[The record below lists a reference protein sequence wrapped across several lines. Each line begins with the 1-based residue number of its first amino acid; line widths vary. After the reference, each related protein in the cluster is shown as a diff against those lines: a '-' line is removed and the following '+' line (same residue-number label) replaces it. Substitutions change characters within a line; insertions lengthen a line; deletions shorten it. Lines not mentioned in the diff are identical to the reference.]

1 METDVDKVKNKTFL
15 REVFSKKMGICL
27 VLGFSSGLPL
37 FLLMTLLS
45 AWLRKSGID
54 LKVIGIMSLIMV
66 PYTWKFLWAPL
77 VDRYRLLGR
86 GRRSGWILLTQILL
100 VISIG
105 SLGFLNPQ
113 LSIWAVSVVALLIAL
128 SSATQDIAVDAY
140 RRELLSDKE
149 LGLGNSLFVNASRIS
164 SLIPGSLSLI
174 LADFMSWRL
183 VFLITAAFM
192 IPGIVV
198 TLLLREKDETQAP
211 KTLKEAVLE
220 PWREFFTRNGVSFA
234 VRVMLFV
241 CLYKI
246 GMSMCTALATP
257 FYIDLGYNLT
267 TIGIVAKN
275 IGLWCMVIG
284 ALLGGLLMLKIGIN
298 KALWLFGIV
307 QMLSI
312 IGFALLARSGQ
323 TSTPSV
329 WFLSLAIGAESLGSG
344 LATAAFVSFIAT
356 TTNRKYTA
364 TQFALLTSVSA
375 VPRTFCNASTGY
387 LVEALGW
394 TNFYWLCLVI
404 SIPGLLLLLKIAP
417 WSAPVK
423 EI

>member
-1 METDVDKVKNKTFL
+1 MPKVKDKTFL
-15 REVFSKKMGICL
+15 REVFSPKMGICL

-86 GRRSGWILLTQILL
+86 GRRSGWILVTQILL

-105 SLGFLNPQ
+105 SLGFFDPK
-113 LSIWAVSVVALLIAL
+113 LSIWAVSIVALLIAL

-140 RRELLSDKE
+140 RRELLSDNE

-164 SLIPGSLSLI
+164 SLVPGSLSLI

-192 IPGIVV
+192 LPGIVV
-198 TLLLREKDETQAP
+198 TALLKEKDETVPP
-211 KTLKEAVLE
+211 KNLKEAIIE

-234 VRVMLFV
+234 VSVMLFV

-246 GMSMCTALATP
+246 GLSMCTALATP

-298 KALWLFGIV
+298 KALWLFGIT

-312 IGFALLARSGQ
+312 TGFALLAKSGE
-323 TSTPSV
+323 SGTPSV
-329 WFLSLAIGAESLGSG
+329 WFLSFAIGAESLGSG
-344 LATAAFVSFIAT
+344 LAPAAFVSFIAT
-356 TTNRKYTA
+356 TTNRKFTA

-375 VPRTFCNASTGY
+375 IPRTFCNASTGY

-394 TNFYWLCLVI
+394 TSFYWLCLLI
-404 SIPGLLLLLKIAP
+404 SVPGLLLLFKIAP
-417 WSAPVK
+417 WAGQTK

>member
-1 METDVDKVKNKTFL
+1 MPKVKDKTFL
-15 REVFSKKMGICL
+15 REVFSPKMGICL

-86 GRRSGWILLTQILL
+86 GRRSGWILVTQILL

-105 SLGFLNPQ
+105 SLGFFDPK
-113 LSIWAVSVVALLIAL
+113 LSIWAVSIVALLIAL

-140 RRELLSDKE
+140 RRELLSDNE

-164 SLIPGSLSLI
+164 SLVPGSLSLI

-192 IPGIVV
+192 LPGIVV
-198 TLLLREKDETQAP
+198 TALLKEKDETVPP
-211 KTLKEAVLE
+211 KNLKEAIIE

-234 VRVMLFV
+234 VSVMLFV

-246 GMSMCTALATP
+246 GLSMCTALATP

-298 KALWLFGIV
+298 KALWLFGIT

-312 IGFALLARSGQ
+312 TGFALLAKSGE
-323 TSTPSV
+323 SGTPSV
-329 WFLSLAIGAESLGSG
+329 WFLSFAIGAESLGSG

-356 TTNRKYTA
+356 TTNRKFTA

-375 VPRTFCNASTGY
+375 IPRTFCNASTGY

-394 TNFYWLCLVI
+394 TSFYWLCLLI
-404 SIPGLLLLLKIAP
+404 SVPGLLLLFKIAP
-417 WSAPVK
+417 WAGQTK

>member
-1 METDVDKVKNKTFL
+1 
-15 REVFSKKMGICL
+15 MGICL

-86 GRRSGWILLTQILL
+86 GRRSGWILVTQILL

-105 SLGFLNPQ
+105 SLGFFDPK
-113 LSIWAVSVVALLIAL
+113 LSIWAVSIVALLIAL

-140 RRELLSDKE
+140 RRELLSDNE

-164 SLIPGSLSLI
+164 SLVPGSLSLI

-192 IPGIVV
+192 LPGIVV
-198 TLLLREKDETQAP
+198 TALLKEKDETVPP
-211 KTLKEAVLE
+211 KNLKEAIIE

-234 VRVMLFV
+234 VSVMLFV

-246 GMSMCTALATP
+246 GLSMCTALATP

-298 KALWLFGIV
+298 KALWLFGIT

-312 IGFALLARSGQ
+312 TGFALLAKSGE
-323 TSTPSV
+323 SGTPSV
-329 WFLSLAIGAESLGSG
+329 WFLSFAIGAESLGSG

-356 TTNRKYTA
+356 TTNRKFTA

-375 VPRTFCNASTGY
+375 IPRTFCNASTGY

-394 TNFYWLCLVI
+394 TSFYWLCLLI
-404 SIPGLLLLLKIAP
+404 SVPGLLLLFKIAP
-417 WSAPVK
+417 WAGQTK